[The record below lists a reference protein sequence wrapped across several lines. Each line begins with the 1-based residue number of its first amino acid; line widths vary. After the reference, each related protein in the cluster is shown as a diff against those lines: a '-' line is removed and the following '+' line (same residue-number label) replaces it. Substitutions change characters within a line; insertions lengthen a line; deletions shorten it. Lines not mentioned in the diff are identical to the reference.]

1 MEREEELL
9 TNTLQKKLD
18 TLRKE
23 KEQLEVRLCM
33 EQRRSPTSQV
43 SHYTTHIHPDTRS
56 RPQIHIVVTKHMV
69 CCWVLERLPA
79 VRHRGVFLDVTCW
92 SVVQMYGQQPVMGE
106 ARENLD
112 TILRDSEGQVLVQVR
127 PHTKT

>member
-1 MEREEELL
+1 VEREEELL

-43 SHYTTHIHPDTRS
+43 TH
-56 RPQIHIVVTKHMV
+56 
-69 CCWVLERLPA
+69 
-79 VRHRGVFLDVTCW
+79 
-92 SVVQMYGQQPVMGE
+92 
-106 ARENLD
+106 
-112 TILRDSEGQVLVQVR
+112 
-127 PHTKT
+127 